1 MTFQGENVAELL
13 NFIDEKFGDRGCLL
27 LEYKKFGVWNYEKIF
42 LRTNAQ
48 TSCTIV
54 FYKSDEETCD
64 VYLWGTGGGIGFLA
78 GLDWGTKKS
87 LRDAVA
93 KEISRYAIEE
103 LKLKKTYDAA
113 EDI

>member
-1 MTFQGENVAELL
+1 ML
-13 NFIDEKFGDRGCLL
+13 
-27 LEYKKFGVWNYEKIF
+27 

-54 FYKSDEETCD
+54 FHKSGEETCD
-64 VYLWGTGGGIGFLA
+64 VYLWGTGGGIGVLTC
-78 GLDWGTKKS
+78 LDWGSQKS
-87 LRDAVA
+87 VREAVA
-93 KEISRYAIEE
+93 EEISTYAVED